1 MNNKKDNKITM
12 RVLKTLSFLHGIFI
26 PSLKTILAGLFPV
39 LFLYLMFLKVVYNST
54 INITILNIT
63 SFVVSALIC
72 LIFGEAF
79 YCNGHLFVTQYL
91 KSVYMDFIKEDAVRK
106 WFSPSLKEISNLLS
120 FYDSVYKAKSVYK
133 IVCIL
138 IDWDIIKLFI
148 NWRF

>member
-26 PSLKTILAGLFPV
+26 PSLKTILTGLFPV
-39 LFLYLMFLKVVYNST
+39 LFLYLMFLKVVSNST
-54 INITILNIT
+54 INITIFNIA
-63 SFVVSALIC
+63 SFIVSALIC
-72 LIFGEAF
+72 WIFGEAF

-91 KSVYMDFIKEDAVRK
+91 KSVYMDFIKENAVRK
-106 WFSPSLKEISNLLS
+106 WFSPSLKGISNLLL

-133 IVCIL
+133 IACIL

>member
-12 RVLKTLSFLHGIFI
+12 RVLKTLSFLHRIFI
-26 PSLKTILAGLFPV
+26 PSLKTILTGLFPV
-39 LFLYLMFLKVVYNST
+39 LFLYLMFLKVISNNT
-54 INITILNIT
+54 INITIFNII
-63 SFVVSALIC
+63 SFIVSALIC
-72 LIFGEAF
+72 WIFGEAF

-106 WFSPSLKEISNLLS
+106 WFSPSLKGISNLLL
-120 FYDSVYKAKSVYK
+120 FYDSVYKAKSIYK
-133 IVCIL
+133 IACIF

>member
-12 RVLKTLSFLHGIFI
+12 RVIKTLSFLHGIFI
-26 PSLKTILAGLFPV
+26 PSLKTISTGLFPV
-39 LFLYLMFLKVVYNST
+39 LFLYLMFLKVVSNSA
-54 INITILNIT
+54 INITIFNIT
-63 SFVVSALIC
+63 TFIVSALIC
-72 LIFGEAF
+72 WIFGEAF

-106 WFSPSLKEISNLLS
+106 WFSPSLKGISNLLS

-133 IVCIL
+133 IACIL

>member
-26 PSLKTILAGLFPV
+26 PSLKTILTGLFPV
-39 LFLYLMFLKVVYNST
+39 LFLYLMFLKVVSNST
-54 INITILNIT
+54 INIAIFNIT
-63 SFVVSALIC
+63 LFIVSALIC
-72 LIFGEAF
+72 WIFGEAF

-91 KSVYMDFIKEDAVRK
+91 KSVYMDFIKENAIRK

-120 FYDSVYKAKSVYK
+120 FYDSVYKAKSIYK
-133 IVCIL
+133 IACIL

-148 NWRF
+148 DWRF

>member
-26 PSLKTILAGLFPV
+26 PSLKTILTGLFSV
-39 LFLYLMFLKVVYNST
+39 LFLYLMFLKVISNST
-54 INITILNIT
+54 INITIFNIT
-63 SFVVSALIC
+63 SFIVSASIC
-72 LIFGEAF
+72 WIFGEAF

-91 KSVYMDFIKEDAVRK
+91 KSVYMDFIKENAIRK
-106 WFSPSLKEISNLLS
+106 WFSPSLKGISNLLL
-120 FYDSVYKAKSVYK
+120 FYDSVYKAKSIYK
-133 IVCIL
+133 IACIL